1 MLTEENFTKEHIRD
15 LQSQSRADP
24 SILERTVFAFGLLQ
38 AISLTGMPFI
48 FKGGTS
54 LLLILKEPH
63 RLSTD
68 IDIIVKPGTD
78 IDHYIDEAAKIFPF
92 RRAEEDIRRGQN
104 NIEKRHFRFLFDSP
118 LTGDEI
124 NILLDVVF
132 EESPYEIVQE
142 RPLKSN
148 ILLTE
153 ELLVMT
159 PDAESI
165 LGEKL
170 TAFAPHTTGIPFG
183 VGKELEVIKQ
193 FYDCNAL
200 IGELQDYAEVAGSYS
215 KAVEIELGYRGL
227 DLSAED
233 VLMDTIRSSLS
244 LLGRGAVRPEEYSYL
259 ARGIGAINGHF
270 ITGTLNGE
278 NAAVLSCRVM
288 HMAACLLAGEEYR
301 PITEPDSYL
310 NEKIDLKG
318 SRKIAY
324 VRNVDL
330 DAYAHLIESLRSLES
345 RGMLSDALLS
355 ETVRKSL

>member
-54 LLLILKEPH
+54 LLLILKVPH

-68 IDIIVKPGTD
+68 IDIIVEPGTD
-78 IDHYIDEAAKIFPF
+78 IDHCIDEAAKIFPF
-92 RRAEEDIRRGQN
+92 RRAEEDIRKGPN

-118 LTGDEI
+118 LTEDEI

-132 EESPYEIVQE
+132 EEAPYETVQQ

-153 ELLVMT
+153 GEDLLVRT

-200 IGELQDYAEVAGSYS
+200 IGELQDYAEVAGSYVR
-215 KAVEIELGYRGL
+215 AVGIELGYRGL

-233 VLMDTIRSSLS
+233 VLMDTIRSSLC
-244 LLGRGAVRPEEYSYL
+244 LLGRGAVHPEDYSYL

-288 HMAACLLAGEEYR
+288 HIAACLLAGEEYR
-301 PITEPDSYL
+301 PITEAESYL

-330 DAYAHLIESLRSLES
+330 DAYAHLIESLRILES

-355 ETVRKSL
+355 